1 MISYHT
7 RLGKGGNYVYKLR
20 FSVKLFV
27 YSSLVRRLDP
37 SECPLQMVYDYLT
50 TMGYDDP
57 MRVQQ
62 EAANSDLSC
71 MIRFYTGEYVL
82 PVSVVLLE

>member
-1 MISYHT
+1 
-7 RLGKGGNYVYKLR
+7 
-20 FSVKLFV
+20 
-27 YSSLVRRLDP
+27 
-37 SECPLQMVYDYLT
+37 MVYDYLT

-57 MRVQQ
+57 TRVQQ

-82 PVSVVLLE
+82 LFSVVLLELNNQQQTGVMKQRHC